1 MVNLSLIRKKMKS
14 RCKITVYCE
23 NRHRREDRERHN
35 KECNISLEEN
45 TPASNN
51 VAIDMSELSMAT
63 KKVPYKMVQ
72 VKGKGRG
79 LVATRTLEL
88 GDLVFSERAF
98 LKISSE
104 SKSFCHLDTKVK
116 EKLMNLSCPEDARL
130 EKFEANKILKM
141 KFEANHIVVMHG
153 GEKTGDSAVFEMMSM
168 INHSCIPN
176 VAWFSDNEDNTRKE
190 VRVFFF

>member
-1 MVNLSLIRKKMKS
+1 MKS

-23 NRHRREDRERHN
+23 NRHRRKDRERHN
-35 KECNISLEEN
+35 KECNISPEKN
-45 TPASNN
+45 MPASNN
-51 VAIDMSELSMAT
+51 VAMDMQDLTLTA
-63 KKVPYKMVQ
+63 KKAPYKLVQ
-72 VKGKGRG
+72 VEGKGRG

-88 GDLVFSERAF
+88 GELVFSERSF

-190 VRVFFF
+190 VFFL